1 MLFNYIFFSQMRCKG
16 IISSTHR
23 LSRKIF
29 IRDLTSL
36 RLLDNNF
43 ETIVLFHLAS

>member
-23 LSRKIF
+23 LSRKIL
-29 IRDLTSL
+29 IRGLTCL
-36 RLLDNNF
+36 RLSDNNF
-43 ETIVLFHLAS
+43 ETIVLFPLAS

>member
-23 LSRKIF
+23 LSRKIL
-29 IRDLTSL
+29 IRDLMYL
-36 RLLDNNF
+36 RLSDNTS
-43 ETIVLFHLAS
+43 ETIVLFPLVS